1 MFRVLGQDS
10 TVAYGMQTTIGDR
23 WRAYDVG
30 EEATVEVVFRPT
42 FGGGGTYRIA
52 MVVTADDHE
61 DDLLHDQNGPS
72 FYVPPRLG
80 VVGFADLDA
89 SISVDGVPR
98 SNHESL
104 RLDGR

>member
-1 MFRVLGQDS
+1 MFRPS
-10 TVAYGMQTTIGDR
+10 
-23 WRAYDVG
+23 
-30 EEATVEVVFRPT
+30 

-80 VVGFADLDA
+80 VVGFADLGT

-98 SNHESL
+98 SNHASL